1 MCSVFLSVTISGLA
15 AESLVQ
21 WIGKFFYNIPS
32 AEMMDSAV
40 SGSYKLLQKEGRKS
54 LTAEVNLTVNLGLET
69 PRRNTLGVSVK
80 MSLQR
85 FL

>member
-1 MCSVFLSVTISGLA
+1 MDREVLLQHSKRRNDGLFQCGQCSV
-15 AESLVQ
+15 
-21 WIGKFFYNIPS
+21 W
-32 AEMMDSAV
+32 
-40 SGSYKLLQKEGRKS
+40 LLETPQKEGRKS

-69 PRRNTLGVSVK
+69 PRRNTSGVSVK